1 MSATT
6 KPITI
11 PATLQ
16 IAWALL
22 LLGFVALSAGYFTQ
36 TQWQS
41 LSGLLCFVVGYVI
54 VILDMVYRK
63 RPTSDAAS
71 FYAAFLLAQ
80 VISAFS
86 LAFLIV
92 PLFAI
97 CLAILSTIYGFQ
109 SSNAMRLL
117 HFLGIVYAYSVVT
130 SIPNAIRGFKAEP
143 KNQTEQS
150 VSANGV

>member
-16 IAWALL
+16 IVWALL
-22 LLGFVALSAGYFTQ
+22 MLGFVALSAGYFTQ
-36 TQWQS
+36 TQWQN

-63 RPTSDAAS
+63 RPTSDEAI
-71 FYAAFLLAQ
+71 FYGGAIVTQVVSVFILAFMALLGAIFLA
-80 VISAFS
+80 VYSAF
-86 LAFLIV
+86 
-92 PLFAI
+92 
-97 CLAILSTIYGFQ
+97 YGFS
-109 SSNAMRLL
+109 SSNATRFL
-117 HFLGIVYAYSVVT
+117 HFLGIVYAYSVVM
-130 SIPNAIRGFKAEP
+130 SIPNAFRAFKAEP
-143 KNQTEQS
+143 KNQTEPS